1 MTVFMTQTQV
11 EQIVQQVTEWA
22 RSHQHILAV
31 ALVGSQARGTAH
43 AESDIDLML
52 LSEQPL
58 LFKASTDWLSEIDWG
73 TLRIRKWED
82 ITYGA
87 VWSRHV
93 YLHVDD
99 AGCVEVELSFGQPSW
114 ASIAPIDPGTQ
125 HVVRGGCRVLYDAD
139 EHLTQ
144 LVQFVSAQG

>member
-1 MTVFMTQTQV
+1 M
-11 EQIVQQVTEWA
+11 QQVTEWA

-93 YLHVDD
+93 YLNVDLNVDD

-139 EHLTQ
+139 AHLTQ

>member
-1 MTVFMTQTQV
+1 MTQTQV

-87 VWSRHV
+87 VWSRHG
-93 YLHVDD
+93 YLHVD
-99 AGCVEVELSFGQPSW
+99 AARCVEVELSF
-114 ASIAPIDPGTQ
+114 
-125 HVVRGGCRVLYDAD
+125 
-139 EHLTQ
+139 
-144 LVQFVSAQG
+144 VQQS